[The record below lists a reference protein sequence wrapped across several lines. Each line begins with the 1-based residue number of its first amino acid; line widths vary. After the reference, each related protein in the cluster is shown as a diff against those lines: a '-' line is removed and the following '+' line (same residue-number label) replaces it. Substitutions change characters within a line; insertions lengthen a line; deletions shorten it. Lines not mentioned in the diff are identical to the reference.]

1 MTFKRRFMYQIY
13 KMSILLY
20 LFEVA
25 VQISVSVSTLAKYKN
40 SQKKLIVGRR
50 IVKIKL
56 LSIIQL
62 NLFNQICL
70 GKVIVYLFIFW
81 GGGVILIIDK
91 MAFNDWY
98 FWGVINKTTG

>member
-13 KMSILLY
+13 NMSILLY

-70 GKVIVYLFIFW
+70 GKVIVYLFIFF
-81 GGGVILIIDK
+81 GV
-91 MAFNDWY
+91 
-98 FWGVINKTTG
+98 GVSF

>member
-1 MTFKRRFMYQIY
+1 
-13 KMSILLY
+13 MSILLY

-25 VQISVSVSTLAKYKN
+25 VQISDSVSTLAKYKN
-40 SQKKLIVGRR
+40 SQKKWIVGRW

-70 GKVIVYLFIFW
+70 GKDIIYLFFLW
-81 GGGVILIIDK
+81 GGVILIIDK
-91 MAFNDWY
+91 LTWGG
-98 FWGVINKTTG
+98 GVINKITRSYH

>member
-1 MTFKRRFMYQIY
+1 MYQTY

-25 VQISVSVSTLAKYKN
+25 VQISNSVSTLAKYKN

-70 GKVIVYLFIFW
+70 GKVIVYLFFF
-81 GGGVILIIDK
+81 GGGVLLIIDK
-91 MAFNDWY
+91 MT
-98 FWGVINKTTG
+98 FWGVINKTTRSNH

>member
-1 MTFKRRFMYQIY
+1 MYQTY

-25 VQISVSVSTLAKYKN
+25 VQISDSVSTLAKYKN
-40 SQKKLIVGRR
+40 SQKKWIVGRW

-70 GKVIVYLFIFW
+70 GKVIIYLFGG
-81 GGGVILIIDK
+81 GGGVIRII
-91 MAFNDWY
+91 Y
-98 FWGVINKTTG
+98 

>member
-56 LSIIQL
+56 LSAAIRGL
-62 NLFNQICL
+62 
-70 GKVIVYLFIFW
+70 
-81 GGGVILIIDK
+81 
-91 MAFNDWY
+91 
-98 FWGVINKTTG
+98 

>member
-1 MTFKRRFMYQIY
+1 MNFKRRFMYQIY
-13 KMSILLY
+13 KMSILLS

-50 IVKIKL
+50 VVKIKL

-62 NLFNQICL
+62 NHFNQICL
-70 GKVIVYLFIFW
+70 GKDIIYFFL
-81 GGGVILIIDK
+81 GGVS
-91 MAFNDWY
+91 F
-98 FWGVINKTTG
+98 

>member
-1 MTFKRRFMYQIY
+1 MYQTY

-25 VQISVSVSTLAKYKN
+25 VQISDSVSTLAKYKN
-40 SQKKLIVGRR
+40 SQKKCIGGRW

-70 GKVIVYLFIFW
+70 GKVIIYLF
-81 GGGVILIIDK
+81 GGGGG
-91 MAFNDWY
+91 AFLFLLGCLY
-98 FWGVINKTTG
+98 